1 MNKVTL
7 GLVLLVALLGFLL
20 LTTNKD
26 NAMQN
31 AMPKSLKVP
40 SMVSDAQMS
49 TVKVSASESRKY
61 EANEFVTV
69 AMLELRGRDK
79 ELLFKQLETRRQSIF
94 EQMNKLD
101 IQNSDIEQ
109 NSVDMRKEWSYD
121 KGTRSL
127 TGYVVSQSFAIR
139 CSSRSVAA
147 AAVAVLSAELD
158 VEINRTSARLQ
169 GEDSL
174 RKEIILAVGKKAMD
188 KAESYAE
195 SVGGKVGRVISVNE
209 NGGNDGVAF
218 GRTVLA
224 AAKFNDYSEEAL
236 LSSIADSV
244 SLSASVHLVVE
255 LLQ

>member
-31 AMPKSLKVP
+31 AMPKSLKIPAVAG
-40 SMVSDAQMS
+40 DAQVS
-49 TVKVSASESRKY
+49 TIKVSASESRKY

-147 AAVAVLSAELD
+147 
-158 VEINRTSARLQ
+158 
-169 GEDSL
+169 
-174 RKEIILAVGKKAMD
+174 VGKKAMS

>member
-7 GLVLLVALLGFLL
+7 GLVFLVVLLGFLL
-20 LTTNKD
+20 LTTD
-26 NAMQN
+26 NGCMSSKAGRP
-31 AMPKSLKVP
+31 ALKVP
-40 SMVSDAQMS
+40 SAFGDQNS
-49 TVKVSASESRKY
+49 TVTVSASESRKY

-79 ELLFKQLETRRQSIF
+79 ELLYKQLEVRRQAIF

-101 IQNSDIEQ
+101 IQNTDIEQ

-127 TGYVVSQSFAIR
+127 TGYVVSQTFAIR

-158 VEINRTSARLQ
+158 VEIDRTSARLQ

-174 RKEIILAVGKKAMD
+174 RKELILLVGKKALD
-188 KAESYAE
+188 KAGSYAE
-195 SVGGKVGRVISVNE
+195 SVGGSLGKVISVSE
-209 NGGNDGVAF
+209 NGGSDGFAYARSVK
-218 GRTVLA
+218 GV
-224 AAKFNDYSEEAL
+224 AKFNDYSEEAML
-236 LSSIADSV
+236 ASIADSV
-244 SLSASVHLVVE
+244 SISASVHLVVE

>member
-1 MNKVTL
+1 
-7 GLVLLVALLGFLL
+7 
-20 LTTNKD
+20 
-26 NAMQN
+26 
-31 AMPKSLKVP
+31 
-40 SMVSDAQMS
+40 
-49 TVKVSASESRKY
+49 
-61 EANEFVTV
+61 
-69 AMLELRGRDK
+69 
-79 ELLFKQLETRRQSIF
+79 
-94 EQMNKLD
+94 MNKLD
-101 IQNSDIEQ
+101 VLNSDIEQ

-158 VEINRTSARLQ
+158 VEINRTSARLK

-174 RKEIILAVGKKAMD
+174 RKEIILSVGKKALD

-195 SVGGKVGRVISVNE
+195 SVGGKLGKVVSVSE
-209 NGGNDGVAF
+209 NGGNDGGVY
-218 GRTVLA
+218 GRSVLG

>member
-7 GLVLLVALLGFLL
+7 GLVLLVVLLGFLL
-20 LTTNKD
+20 LTTNKE
-26 NAMQN
+26 N

-40 SMVSDAQMS
+40 SVVSDAQMS

-61 EANEFVTV
+61 GANEFVTV

-79 ELLFKQLETRRQSIF
+79 ELLFKQLETRRQAIF
-94 EQMNKLD
+94 EQMSKLD
-101 IQNSDIEQ
+101 IQNADIEQ

-158 VEINRTSARLQ
+158 VEIDRTSARLK

-174 RKEIILAVGKKAMD
+174 RKEIILSVGKKAMD
-188 KAESYAE
+188 KAKSYAE
-195 SVGGKVGRVISVNE
+195 SVGGKLGKVISVSE
-209 NGGNDGVAF
+209 NGGSDLMH
-218 GRTVLA
+218 GRQVLG
-224 AAKFNDYSEEAL
+224 AAKFNDYSEAAL

-244 SLSASVHLVVE
+244 SISASVHLVVE

>member
-7 GLVLLVALLGFLL
+7 GLVLLVVLLGFLL
-20 LTTNKD
+20 LTTNKE
-26 NAMQN
+26 N

-40 SMVSDAQMS
+40 SVVSDAQMS

-61 EANEFVTV
+61 GANEFVTV

-79 ELLFKQLETRRQSIF
+79 ELLFKQLETRRQAIF
-94 EQMNKLD
+94 EQMSKLD
-101 IQNSDIEQ
+101 IQNADIEQ

-158 VEINRTSARLQ
+158 VEIDRTSARLK

-174 RKEIILAVGKKAMD
+174 RKEIILSVGKKAMD

-195 SVGGKVGRVISVNE
+195 SVGGKLGKVISVSE
-209 NGGNDGVAF
+209 NGGSDLMHGRQVLGV
-218 GRTVLA
+218 
-224 AAKFNDYSEEAL
+224 AKFNDYSEDAL

-244 SLSASVHLVVE
+244 SISASVHLVVE

>member
-7 GLVLLVALLGFLL
+7 GLVLLVILLGFLL
-20 LTTNKD
+20 LTTNNE

-40 SMVSDAQMS
+40 TIAGDAQLS

-79 ELLFKQLETRRQSIF
+79 ELLYKQLEARRQSIF

-101 IQNSDIEQ
+101 VQNSDIEQ
-109 NSVDMRKEWSYD
+109 
-121 KGTRSL
+121 
-127 TGYVVSQSFAIR
+127 FAIR

-158 VEINRTSARLQ
+158 VEINRTSARLK

-174 RKEIILAVGKKAMD
+174 RKEIILSVGKKALD

-195 SVGGKVGRVISVNE
+195 SVGGKLGKVVSVSE
-209 NGGNDGVAF
+209 NGGNDGLVY
-218 GRTVLA
+218 GRSVLG

>member
-31 AMPKSLKVP
+31 AMPKSLKIPAVAG
-40 SMVSDAQMS
+40 DAQVS
-49 TVKVSASESRKY
+49 TIKVSASESRKY

-139 CSSRSVAA
+139 CSSHSVAA

-174 RKEIILAVGKKAMD
+174 RKEIILAVGKKAMS

>member
-20 LTTNKD
+20 LSTNKE

-40 SMVSDAQMS
+40 SVVSDAQMS

-61 EANEFVTV
+61 GANEFVTV

-79 ELLFKQLETRRQSIF
+79 ELLFKQLETRRQAIF
-94 EQMNKLD
+94 EQMSKLD
-101 IQNSDIEQ
+101 IQNADIEQ

-139 CSSRSVAA
+139 CSFLCFPFRPYICASRKILTSF
-147 AAVAVLSAELD
+147 LKKIRDPRKKKSRPYIGDTLDLRSASF
-158 VEINRTSARLQ
+158 VRLR
-169 GEDSL
+169 D
-174 RKEIILAVGKKAMD
+174 
-188 KAESYAE
+188 
-195 SVGGKVGRVISVNE
+195 
-209 NGGNDGVAF
+209 F
-218 GRTVLA
+218 
-224 AAKFNDYSEEAL
+224 L
-236 LSSIADSV
+236 LSRRQVRSGRRW
-244 SLSASVHLVVE
+244 LSPRRRLRLRSGPWLPYRR
-255 LLQ
+255 LRRR